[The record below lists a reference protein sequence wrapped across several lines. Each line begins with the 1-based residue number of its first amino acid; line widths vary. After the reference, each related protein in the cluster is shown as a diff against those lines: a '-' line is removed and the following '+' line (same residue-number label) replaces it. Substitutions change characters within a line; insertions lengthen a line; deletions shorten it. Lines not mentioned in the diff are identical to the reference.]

1 VVRAGGGPRERGRR
15 VGQTLTGE
23 IERSL
28 AFYRRWLGR
37 RGCPP
42 ERLPELLAPFREA
55 AAQGLP
61 EGLATIEGM
70 AEGAGVPFW
79 ELFAV
84 NAFEEL
90 EPLLGEPGMPSPA
103 AATGAAAPLPEP
115 PGSSGL
121 RAAAAQRPEPPPG
134 TSGDRCS
141 TLTVAGAGATL
152 LGHNEQWL
160 AGDLG
165 NAAVVVDLPGAGG
178 TALAS
183 PTVACCLP
191 AVGVNGHRAAQGI
204 QSLAAFD
211 DGAGVPR
218 VLVSRHALEA
228 AGPDD
233 AVRRASL
240 PGRAGGYGHSLAF
253 AGGAAMSVETT
264 ATRVAV
270 RPGPGAHTNHYTDP
284 RLAAHAPAAS
294 AGSTARLARLAA
306 LAAERAPATPEA
318 VMEILTDH
326 GGAPLAI
333 CAHADDGD
341 EESDAV
347 VFSMVCDLEAGRMW
361 VAAGPPCRTPFE
373 EIDLTGVV

>member
-1 VVRAGGGPRERGRR
+1 MSGIRVVRAEGGPHERGRR
-15 VGQTLTGE
+15 IGRALADE

-37 RGCPP
+37 RGAST
-42 ERLPELLAPFREA
+42 RQLPELLAPFRSA

-70 AEGAGVPFW
+70 AEGAGAPFW

-90 EPLLGEPGMPSPA
+90 EPLLAEVDDPTPA
-103 AATGAAAPLPEP
+103 AASGATPSAEPTGP
-115 PGSSGL
+115 SGHPS
-121 RAAAAQRPEPPPG
+121 A
-134 TSGDRCS
+134 DRCS
-141 TLTVAGAGATL
+141 TLTVARAGATL

-165 NAAVVVDLPGAGG
+165 NAAVVVELPGAGG

-191 AVGVNGHRAAQGI
+191 AVGVNAHRAAQGI
-204 QSLAAFD
+204 QSLEAFD

-228 AGPDD
+228 ADPDD

-253 AGGAAMSVETT
+253 GGGAALSVETT
-264 ATRVAV
+264 ATRAAV

-284 RLAAHAPAAS
+284 RLAAHAPAAP
-294 AGSTARLARLAA
+294 AGSAARLARLAT
-306 LAAERAPATPEA
+306 LGVERAPATPEA
-318 VMEILTDH
+318 VMEILGDH
-326 GGAPLAI
+326 DSTPQAI
-333 CAHADDGD
+333 CSHADDGD
-341 EESDAV
+341 EESFAV

-373 EIDLTGVV
+373 EVDLTGVV